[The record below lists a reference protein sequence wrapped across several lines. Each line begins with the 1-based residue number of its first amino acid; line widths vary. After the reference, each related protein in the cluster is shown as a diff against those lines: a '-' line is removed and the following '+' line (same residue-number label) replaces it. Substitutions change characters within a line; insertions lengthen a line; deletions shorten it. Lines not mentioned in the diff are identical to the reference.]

1 MAASTLKSNKS
12 ALGHFFRRMKSRLGP
27 AKAVTATARKLG
39 CLIYR
44 MVTKGQEYVRV
55 GSERYE
61 QQIKEQQIRNLQKRA
76 KSLGFQLTKIA
87 A

>member
-1 MAASTLKSNKS
+1 
-12 ALGHFFRRMKSRLGP
+12 MKSRLGP
-27 AKAVTATARKLG
+27 AKAVTTTARKLG